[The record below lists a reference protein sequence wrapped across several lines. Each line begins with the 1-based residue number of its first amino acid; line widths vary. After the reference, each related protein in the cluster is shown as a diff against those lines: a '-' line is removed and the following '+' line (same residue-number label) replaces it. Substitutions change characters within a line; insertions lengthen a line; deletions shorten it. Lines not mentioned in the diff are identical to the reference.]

1 MTQCALV
8 RCGWYAQGMTVSG
21 APKPKAVQVAD
32 ALRDEIQRMKAGDRL
47 PTQREL
53 AERFGYASQ
62 TIQNG
67 LAILRAEGLVSS
79 AGNLG
84 NFVGDGDVQSFDV
97 RDSLTEIRSQVQA
110 LTERVAALEEHFRPG
125 GA

>member
-1 MTQCALV
+1 
-8 RCGWYAQGMTVSG
+8 MTVTG
-21 APKPKAVQVAD
+21 GPKPKAVQVAD
-32 ALRDEIQRMKAGDRL
+32 ALREDVKKMQPGERL

-53 AERFGYASQ
+53 ADRFGFAGQ

-67 LAILRAEGLVSS
+67 LAILRAEGAIVS

-84 NFVGDGDVQSFDV
+84 NFVAGGETAQVDKADE
-97 RDSLTEIRSQVQA
+97 LKEIRSQIQA
-110 LTERVAALEEHFRPG
+110 LTERVAALEAHCEPG